1 MIKRYRVT
9 IRGTETVMR
18 LNDRDLVHYPDAQPV
33 DEPARQP
40 EPEPTPAP
48 EPENK
53 AKPVQNKA
61 RKAGD
66 KSGG

>member
-1 MIKRYRVT
+1 MIQRYRVT

-33 DEPARQP
+33 DEPAKQP
-40 EPEPTPAP
+40 EPETKP
-48 EPENK
+48 EPESK